1 MLSRR
6 LPRLERGATIDAVA
20 VGKVPCSGDAVGDH
34 LSVFVVSVEKSMK
47 PALDTESDATR
58 KRRVL
63 VMRVDAAPF
72 AEKIAM
78 EVQRRNG
85 ERS

>member
-1 MLSRR
+1 M
-6 LPRLERGATIDAVA
+6 ERGATIDAGA
-20 VGKVPCSGDAVGDH
+20 AGKVPCRGDAVGDH
-34 LSVFVVSVEKSMK
+34 LSVFVVSVEKRMK
-47 PALDTESDATR
+47 PALDTESDATG

-72 AEKIAM
+72 AKRIAM

-85 ERS
+85 ERSRPDWER